1 LELQGDDGM
10 GRWPPWSRI
19 PSLQE
24 MTRELG
30 IDFDEF
36 IAMLRETDD
45 AGTLAGRFGISE
57 ELAGNLVEHFYR
69 YGASSVME
77 GD

>member
-1 LELQGDDGM
+1 M
-10 GRWPPWSRI
+10 GRWAPWSRI

-24 MTRELG
+24 MTGELG

-36 IAMLRETDD
+36 IAMLKETDD
-45 AGTLAGRFGISE
+45 ARTLASRFGISE
-57 ELAGNLVEHFYR
+57 ELAGNLVDHFYR
-69 YGASSVME
+69 YGVSSVME